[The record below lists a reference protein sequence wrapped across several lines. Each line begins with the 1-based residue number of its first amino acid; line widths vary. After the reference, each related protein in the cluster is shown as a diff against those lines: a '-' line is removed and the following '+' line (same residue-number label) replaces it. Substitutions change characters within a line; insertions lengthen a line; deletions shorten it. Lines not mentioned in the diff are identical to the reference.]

1 MVLKIFYN
9 NEVFLYKDI
18 DNTFFRTRSYGGMMY
33 LQFDIS
39 PDHELY
45 KYIAEETELEYDGQR
60 YVVKGINERKTATT
74 VNAELDL
81 SGLDSK
87 GYTNFTRKTESF
99 YNVSRDILDG
109 TGWTI
114 VDAELV
120 SKRTSLDLKDVTTRD
135 ILEHCTNSTAY
146 NTCYSFDTINKIIYC
161 IKPQNNTTPTG
172 TYFTDELNLTDMTFK
187 GSSSGLV
194 TKLYAFGKDGL
205 DISSVNG
212 GKRYIENHTY
222 TDKVIVAIWRDD
234 RYTDPQ
240 SLFDDA
246 VVKLA
251 SLAVPE
257 RSYTCK
263 VVDLAKAY
271 PEIYSEIL
279 KYDLYDVVTLI
290 DRKRKTRI
298 NHRIV
303 EVREYP
309 ADSTLNTVTMS
320 TVAGKVSGKISTL
333 ESKVTTLNAEQLH
346 DRTKVNEIKQDL
358 DSTVLHVSESWASSV
373 NESMFTQTA
382 EGLYL
387 EVEKVVGR
395 DQWSTLLQQ
404 SAEDIRITWNK
415 ISNYIKFE
423 KAEIH
428 IKNASDK
435 TLMSLS
441 FRGQEVYDSDGK
453 KLMTLDSYGQ
463 NFYYKGKLVGNIGT
477 NNYSKNA
484 EQRGLMFDLE
494 NTSAYMGWG
503 YQEKPSDGFYTF
515 KLVYCSQNV
524 GNYSANSL
532 HVGCDVNFHGNHI
545 KDTTL
550 EDVTLKNFSFE
561 GGSIN
566 GTWSGYYVNS
576 FNKDGT
582 AAEWTPFSLTFKNGI
597 LQSAAW

>member
-9 NEVFLYKDI
+9 NEAFLYKDI

-146 NTCYSFDTINKIIYC
+146 NTCYSFDTINKKIYC

-172 TYFTDELNLTDMTFK
+172 TYFTDELNLTDLTFK

-251 SLAVPE
+251 TLAVPE
-257 RSYTCK
+257 RSYTAR
-263 VVDLAKAY
+263 VIDLAKLF
-271 PEIYSEIL
+271 PELYDEIL
-279 KYDLYDVVTLI
+279 NYDLYDVVTLI

-333 ESKVTTLNAEQLH
+333 ESKVTTLNAEQLY

-358 DSTVLHVSESWASSV
+358 DSTVLHVSESWASSE
-373 NESMFTQTA
+373 NQSMFTQTA

-415 ISNYIKFE
+415 ISKYIKFE
-423 KAEIH
+423 NAEMY

-441 FRGQEVYDSDGK
+441 YRGQEVYASDGK
-453 KLMTLDSYGQ
+453 KLMTLDSSGQ
-463 NFYYKGKLVGNIGT
+463 TFYFKDTEIGT
-477 NNYSKNA
+477 IGTGCYADNNNMK
-484 EQRGLMFDLE
+484 GLGFHLNYDAAFMTWSWKTSSTTDTYTMFL
-494 NTSAYMGWG
+494 T
-503 YQEKPSDGFYTF
+503 
-515 KLVYCSQNV
+515 YCAKKIDDMEA
-524 GNYSANSL
+524 GRL
-532 HVGCDVNFHGNHI
+532 HVGCDLDMRNNNLYRPVLSDWNF
-545 KDTTL
+545 K
-550 EDVTLKNFSFE
+550 

-566 GTWSGYYVNS
+566 GTMSGRYITSVNS
-576 FNKDGT
+576 DGSFYHRK
-582 AAEWTPFSLTFKNGI
+582 FSLTFKNGI
-597 LQSAAW
+597 LQSATW

>member
-251 SLAVPE
+251 TLAVPE
-257 RSYTCK
+257 RSYTAK
-263 VVDLAKAY
+263 VIDLAKAY

-358 DSTVLHVSESWASSV
+358 NSTVLHVSESWASSV
-373 NESMFTQTA
+373 NESLFNQTS

-387 EVEKVVGR
+387 EVNKIVGTNR
-395 DQWSTLLQQ
+395 WSTLLRQ
-404 SAEDIRITWNK
+404 SATDIKIAWNN
-415 ISNYIKFE
+415 ISKYIQFE
-423 KAEIH
+423 
-428 IKNASDK
+428 NAQLNIYNSSDVK
-435 TLMSLS
+435 LMSLNS
-441 FRGQEVYDSDGK
+441 KGQDIYDSDGI
-453 KLMTLDSYGQ
+453 KLMSINSEGQ
-463 NFYYKGKLVGNIGT
+463 EFYYKGNKVGFIGT
-477 NNYSKNA
+477 GHYKNDTSKRDLSFN
-484 EQRGLMFDLE
+484 LE
-494 NTSAYMGWG
+494 NGSAFIDWCYRM
-503 YQEKPSDGFYTF
+503 KSTDTAYTLIF
-515 KLVYCSQNV
+515 TYAAKKV
-524 GNYSANSL
+524 GDLDANQL
-532 HVGCDVNFHGNHI
+532 HAGCDMNLRGHYLRNAVL
-545 KDTTL
+545 KD
-550 EDVTLKNFSFE
+550 FGFE

-566 GTWSGYYVNS
+566 GTWSGNIVTS
-576 FNKDGT
+576 FNSDGT
-582 AAEWTPFSLTFKNGI
+582 AATWRSFSLTFKNGI
-597 LQSAAW
+597 LQSASW

>member
-87 GYTNFTRKTESF
+87 GYTTFNRTTESF
-99 YNVSRDILDG
+99 FNVSRDILDG

-135 ILEHCTNSTAY
+135 ILEHCINSTAY
-146 NTCYSFDTINKIIYC
+146 NTCYSFDTINKKIYC

-240 SLFDDA
+240 SLLDDA

-257 RSYTCK
+257 RSYTAK
-263 VVDLAKAY
+263 VIDLAKLF
-271 PEIYSEIL
+271 PELYDEIL
-279 KYDLYDVVTLI
+279 NYDLYDVVTLI

-309 ADSTLNTVTMS
+309 ADYTLNTVTMS

-333 ESKVTTLNAEQLH
+333 ESKITTLNAEQLH

-358 DSTVLHVSESWASSV
+358 DSTVLHVSESWANSE
-373 NESMFTQTA
+373 NQSMFTQTA

-387 EVEKVVGR
+387 EVDKVVGK
-395 DQWSTLLQQ
+395 DKWSTLLKQ

-415 ISNYIKFE
+415 ISKYIRLENSEFN
-423 KAEIH
+423 IY
-428 IKNASDK
+428 NSSDVK
-435 TLMSLS
+435 LMSLNS
-441 FRGQEVYDSDGK
+441 YGHDIYDSEGIKLMSLNSKGQE
-453 KLMTLDSYGQ
+453 
-463 NFYYKGKLVGNIGT
+463 FFYKGKKVGYIGT
-477 NNYSKNA
+477 GQYKDDTSKRDLSFN
-484 EQRGLMFDLE
+484 LE
-494 NTSAYMGWG
+494 NDSAFMDWCYRVNSTDSAYTLIFTYAAKKIG
-503 YQEKPSDGFYTF
+503 SLD
-515 KLVYCSQNV
+515 
-524 GNYSANSL
+524 ANQL
-532 HVGCDVNFHGNHI
+532 HAGCDMNLQGHYLRNAVL
-545 KDTTL
+545 KDF
-550 EDVTLKNFSFE
+550 VFE
-561 GGSIN
+561 GGSIS
-566 GTWSGYYVNS
+566 GTWSGYIVTS
-576 FNKDGT
+576 FYDDGR
-582 AAEWTPFSLTFKNGI
+582 AASWKSFSLTFKNGI
-597 LQSAAW
+597 LQSATW

>member
-39 PDHELY
+39 PFHALY

-60 YVVKGINERKTATT
+60 YLVKGINERKTATT

-135 ILEHCTNSTAY
+135 ILEHCTNSTTY

-251 SLAVPE
+251 ALAVPE
-257 RSYTCK
+257 RSYTAK
-263 VVDLAKAY
+263 VIDLAKLF
-271 PEIYSEIL
+271 PELYDEIL
-279 KYDLYDVVTLI
+279 NYDLYDVVTLI

-373 NESMFTQTA
+373 NESLFTQTA
-382 EGLYL
+382 NGLYL
-387 EVEKVVGR
+387 EVDKVVGTNR
-395 DQWSTLLQQ
+395 WSTLLRQ
-404 SAEDIRITWNK
+404 SATDIRIAWNN
-415 ISNYIKFE
+415 ISKYIQFE
-423 KAEIH
+423 NAEINIYNSSD
-428 IKNASDK
+428 IK
-435 TLMSLS
+435 LMSLNAYGHDIYDS
-441 FRGQEVYDSDGK
+441 EGIKLMSLNSKGQE
-453 KLMTLDSYGQ
+453 
-463 NFYYKGKLVGNIGT
+463 FFYKGKKVGYIGT
-477 NNYSKNA
+477 GQYKDDPSKRDLSFN
-484 EQRGLMFDLE
+484 LE
-494 NTSAYMGWG
+494 NGSAFMDWCYR
-503 YQEKPSDGFYTF
+503 
-515 KLVYCSQNV
+515 
-524 GNYSANSL
+524 
-532 HVGCDVNFHGNHI
+532 VNPT
-545 KDTTL
+545 DTTYSLIFTYAAQQIGSL
-550 EDVTLKNFSFE
+550 EADQLHANRDLNLHNCYLRKAILKDWAFA
-561 GGSIN
+561 GGSIID
-566 GTWSGYYVNS
+566 TWSGYYATSVNE
-576 FNKDGT
+576 DGT
-582 AAEWTPFSLTFKNGI
+582 ASKLIPFSLTFKNGI

>member
-114 VDAELV
+114 VDSELV

-146 NTCYSFDTINKIIYC
+146 NTCYSFDTINKKIYC

-257 RSYTCK
+257 RSYTAK
-263 VVDLAKAY
+263 VIDLAKLF
-271 PEIYSEIL
+271 PELYDEIL
-279 KYDLYDVVTLI
+279 NYDLYDVVTLI

-309 ADSTLNTVTMS
+309 ADFTLNTVTMS
-320 TVAGKVSGKISTL
+320 TVAGKVSGKITTL

-358 DSTVLHVSESWASSV
+358 DSTVLHVSESWASSE
-373 NESMFTQTA
+373 NQSLFTQTA

-387 EVEKVVGR
+387 EVDKVVGTNR
-395 DQWSTLLQQ
+395 WSTLLRQ
-404 SAEDIRITWNK
+404 SATDIRIAWNN
-415 ISNYIKFE
+415 ISKYIQFE
-423 KAEIH
+423 NAELNIY
-428 IKNASDK
+428 NSSDVK
-435 TLMSLS
+435 LMSLNS
-441 FRGQEVYDSDGK
+441 KGQDIYDYAGR
-453 KLMTLDSYGQ
+453 KLMTLDSSGQ
-463 NFYYKGKLVGNIGT
+463 TFYFKDTEIGT
-477 NNYSKNA
+477 IGTGYYASNNSLK
-484 EQRGLMFDLE
+484 GLGFHLNYDAAFMTWSWKTSSTTDMYTMFLTYAAKSIGDLE
-494 NTSAYMGWG
+494 AGR
-503 YQEKPSDGFYTF
+503 
-515 KLVYCSQNV
+515 
-524 GNYSANSL
+524 L
-532 HVGCDVNFHGNHI
+532 HAGCDIDMRNNNLRRPILTDWNFQ
-545 KDTTL
+545 
-550 EDVTLKNFSFE
+550 
-561 GGSIN
+561 GGSIS
-566 GTWSGYYVNS
+566 GTWSGYIVTS
-576 FNKDGT
+576 FYDDGR
-582 AAEWTPFSLTFKNGI
+582 AASWKSFSLTFKNGI
-597 LQSAAW
+597 LQSATW